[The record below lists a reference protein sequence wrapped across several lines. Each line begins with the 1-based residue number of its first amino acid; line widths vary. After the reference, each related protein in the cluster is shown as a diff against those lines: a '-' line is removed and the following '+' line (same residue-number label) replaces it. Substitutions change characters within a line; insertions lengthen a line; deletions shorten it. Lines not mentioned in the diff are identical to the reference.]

1 MDWKNPFRKG
11 PKALDGPSADGHGT
25 DPDSSDA
32 SPLGD
37 AIVANEAVKKKQ
49 MLLLGAGGLA
59 ALIIGSSWIFAG
71 EDKSGDGNVKRQVA
85 DVSVDEM
92 VNKNMAEKEWRAQ
105 SEAQMMSMD
114 NNMRALAARAQRA
127 DQLEAQLAQ
136 SQAQSGGGGSG
147 GVAGISPDT
156 ERVLSAYQNE
166 NEQLKAALAAARQSP
181 IMGQP
186 IVGPGA
192 TSAGPNALY
201 GRTSPPSYQSAPGT
215 PAGQAAMAAAGMT
228 GGRGSEVSLV
238 SFGEG
243 TSGTGSPVPKG
254 NTVFTDSAN
263 YLPPN
268 SIAVAK
274 VIVGVDAAAGVQSQ
288 TDPLPVVLRI
298 TGPARSVY
306 DNGRLLT
313 TNIAGCLV
321 NGAARGDLSS
331 EKVYVKLQRMTCPQP
346 NGRYAVSDVKGFIA
360 FGGKTGVRGRVVS
373 REGSLI
379 GQAFL
384 AGLAGGFGRGFSANT
399 NTTLTGTNVN
409 VNGQRQKLGT
419 GDIHEGGL
427 GEGIATSGDMVSKY
441 LIERAEQYQPVI
453 EMPTGIDVEI
463 VFLEGVFIN
472 G

>member
-1 MDWKNPFRKG
+1 MDLRSLFQKK
-11 PKALDGPSADGHGT
+11 PKALDV
-25 DPDSSDA
+25 PDDDDTA
-32 SPLGD
+32 PLGD
-37 AIVANEAVKKKQ
+37 AMAANDAARRKQ
-49 MLLLGAGGLA
+49 MLLLGGAGAA
-59 ALIIGSSWIFAG
+59 ALIVGSLYIFDDGPGKG
-71 EDKSGDGNVKRQVA
+71 EAELTEAVEGI
-85 DVSVDEM
+85 SVDEM

-114 NNMRALAARAQRA
+114 TNMRALAARAERA
-127 DQLEAQLAQ
+127 DQLEAQLAREQ
-136 SQAQSGGGGSG
+136 GAS
-147 GVAGISPDT
+147 VSPET
-156 ERVLSAYQNE
+156 ERVLSAYQAE
-166 NEQLKAALAAARQSP
+166 NEQLRAALAAARQSP
-181 IMGQP
+181 VMPAG
-186 IVGPGA
+186 
-192 TSAGPNALY
+192 GPNALY
-201 GRTSPPSYQSAPGT
+201 GRTSPPGYQVAGSPRSGANGTT
-215 PAGQAAMAAAGMT
+215 PAGEAAAAAAGLP
-228 GGRGSEVSLV
+228 GRSSEVSMI

-243 TSGTGSPVPKG
+243 SPSGNGSPVPKG
-254 NTVFTDSAN
+254 NTIYTDSAN

-268 SIAVAK
+268 SIALAR
-274 VIVGVDAAAGVQSQ
+274 VIVGVDANAGVQSQ

-313 TNIAGCLV
+313 TNISGCLV

-346 NGRYAVSDVKGFIA
+346 NGRYAVSEVKGFIA

-373 REGSLI
+373 REGALV

-399 NTTLTGTNVN
+399 SSILTGTNVT
-409 VNGQRQKLGT
+409 VDGKRQRLGT
-419 GDIHEGGL
+419 GEVLEGGL
-427 GEGIATSGDMVSKY
+427 GEGVATSADMVSKY

>member
-1 MDWKNPFRKG
+1 MADQSIPAADNG
-11 PKALDGPSADGHGT
+11 TVACLASAKDLTRISLAG
-25 DPDSSDA
+25 DQFA
-32 SPLGD
+32 SVSK
-37 AIVANEAVKKKQ
+37 I
-49 MLLLGAGGLA
+49 GAGGLA

-71 EDKSGDGNVKRQVA
+71 ENKSSDGNVKRQVG

-136 SQAQSGGGGSG
+136 SQAQG
-147 GVAGISPDT
+147 GVSTGGAGISPDT
-156 ERVLSAYQNE
+156 ERVLTAYQNE

-186 IVGPGA
+186 VVGPGA
-192 TSAGPNALY
+192 TSVGPNALY
-201 GRTSPPSYQSAPGT
+201 GRTSPPSYQAPGT
-215 PAGQAAMAAAGMT
+215 PAGQAAMAAAGVP

-243 TSGTGSPVPKG
+243 TTGTGSPVPKG

-313 TNIAGCLV
+313 TNSAWPCFTIRVPTSSNRSFWRPKASRASILRYSHAG
-321 NGAARGDLSS
+321 
-331 EKVYVKLQRMTCPQP
+331 
-346 NGRYAVSDVKGFIA
+346 AVRSRSIC
-360 FGGKTGVRGRVVS
+360 VR
-373 REGSLI
+373 
-379 GQAFL
+379 
-384 AGLAGGFGRGFSANT
+384 
-399 NTTLTGTNVN
+399 
-409 VNGQRQKLGT
+409 
-419 GDIHEGGL
+419 
-427 GEGIATSGDMVSKY
+427 
-441 LIERAEQYQPVI
+441 P
-453 EMPTGIDVEI
+453 
-463 VFLEGVFIN
+463 
-472 G
+472 

>member
-1 MDWKNPFRKG
+1 MNLRQLFQKK
-11 PKALDGPSADGHGT
+11 PKALDSGESEDG
-25 DPDSSDA
+25 

-37 AIVANEAVKKKQ
+37 AMAANEAVKRKQ
-49 MLLLGAGGLA
+49 MLLLGTGALA
-59 ALIIGSSWIFAG
+59 ALVAGSFYIFDEG
-71 EDKSGDGNVKRQVA
+71 PEKSGKALEEQVEG
-85 DVSVDEM
+85 VSVDEM

-114 NNMRALAARAQRA
+114 TNMRALAARAERA
-127 DQLEAQLAQ
+127 DQLEALLAQ
-136 SQAQSGGGGSG
+136 QSG
-147 GVAGISPDT
+147 AGLAPET
-156 ERVLSAYQNE
+156 ERVLSAYQSE
-166 NEQLKAALAAARQSP
+166 NEQLRAALAAARQAP
-181 IMGQP
+181 G
-186 IVGPGA
+186 GP
-192 TSAGPNALY
+192 SAGVPGGPNALY
-201 GRTSPPSYQSAPGT
+201 GRTSPPGYQVAGTPRIGAMPPT
-215 PAGQAAMAAAGMT
+215 PAGQAAAAAGLPT
-228 GGRGSEVSLV
+228 LRGSEVSLV
-238 SFGEG
+238 SFGDAAA
-243 TSGTGSPVPKG
+243 SGTGTPVAKG
-254 NTVFTDSAN
+254 NTVYTDSAN

-268 SIAVAK
+268 SIAVAR
-274 VIVGVDAAAGVQSQ
+274 VIVGVDANAGVQSQ

-306 DNGRLLT
+306 DKGRLLT

-321 NGAARGDLSS
+321 NGAARADLSS

-346 NGRYAVSDVKGFIA
+346 GGRYAVSDVKGFIA

-373 REGSLI
+373 REGALV

-399 NTTLTGTNVN
+399 SSVLQGANVN

-419 GDIHEGGL
+419 GEIVEGGL
-427 GEGIATSGDMVSKY
+427 GEGVATSADTVSRY

>member
-11 PKALDGPSADGHGT
+11 PKSLDGPAG
-25 DPDSSDA
+25 DPGSSDA

-71 EDKSGDGNVKRQVA
+71 ENKSSDGNVKRQVA

-136 SQAQSGGGGSG
+136 SQAQGSTGGG
-147 GVAGISPDT
+147 GISPDT

-186 IVGPGA
+186 VV
-192 TSAGPNALY
+192 GPNALY
-201 GRTSPPSYQSAPGT
+201 GRTSPPSYQAPGT
-215 PAGQAAMAAAGMT
+215 PAGQAAMAAAGVP

-243 TSGTGSPVPKG
+243 TPGTGSPVPKG

-419 GDIHEGGL
+419 GDILEGGL

>member
-1 MDWKNPFRKG
+1 MDFAKFFQNK
-11 PKALDGPSADGHGT
+11 PKALDAAEDAD
-25 DPDSSDA
+25 S

-37 AIVANEAVKKKQ
+37 AITANEAVKRKQ
-49 MLLLGAGGLA
+49 MLALGSAGAA
-59 ALIIGSSWIFAG
+59 ALVAGSFYIFDDAPSTSARPIEEEVAG
-71 EDKSGDGNVKRQVA
+71 
-85 DVSVDEM
+85 VSVDEM

-105 SEAQMMSMD
+105 SEAQISAMD
-114 NNMRALAARAQRA
+114 TNMRALAARAERA

-136 SQAQSGGGGSG
+136 QSG
-147 GVAGISPDT
+147 AGMAPET
-156 ERVLSAYQNE
+156 ERVLSAYQSE
-166 NEQLKAALAAARQSP
+166 NEQLRAALTAARQSP
-181 IMGQP
+181 
-186 IVGPGA
+186 VGPGA
-192 TSAGPNALY
+192 GVNSGPNALY
-201 GRTSPPSYQSAPGT
+201 GRTSPPSYQVAGPPHLAGMATT
-215 PAGQAAMAAAGMT
+215 PAGQAAAAAAGLPVL
-228 GGRGSEVSLV
+228 RGSEVSLV

-243 TSGTGSPVPKG
+243 PASGPGNPVPRG
-254 NTVFTDSAN
+254 NTVYTDSAN

-274 VIVGVDAAAGVQSQ
+274 VIVGVDANAGVQSQ

-306 DNGRLLT
+306 DKGRLLT

-321 NGAARGDLSS
+321 NGAARADLSS

-346 NGRYAVSDVKGFIA
+346 GGRYAVSDVKGFIA

-373 REGSLI
+373 REGALV

-399 NTTLTGTNVN
+399 SSVLQGANVN

-419 GDIHEGGL
+419 SEILEGGL
-427 GEGIATSGDMVSKY
+427 GEGVATSADMVSKY

>member
-11 PKALDGPSADGHGT
+11 PKALDGPAGAIEA
-25 DPDSSDA
+25 SDA

-59 ALIIGSSWIFAG
+59 ALLIGSTYIFT
-71 EDKSGDGNVKRQVA
+71 GDGKSSDAHVKKEVA

-105 SEAQMMSMD
+105 SEAQMMAMD

-127 DQLEAQLAQ
+127 DQLEAQMAQ
-136 SQAQSGGGGSG
+136 GQAQGAMGAA
-147 GVAGISPDT
+147 GVSPDT

-181 IMGQP
+181 VIGQP
-186 IVGPGA
+186 VMGPGV
-192 TSAGPNALY
+192 TPVGPNAMY
-201 GRTSPPSYQSAPGT
+201 GRTSPPSYQSAQAT
-215 PAGQAAMAAAGMT
+215 PAGQAAAAAAGLPS
-228 GGRGSEVSLV
+228 GRGSEVSLV

-243 TSGTGSPVPKG
+243 ASGTGSPVPKG
-254 NTVFTDSAN
+254 NTVYTDSAN

-399 NTTLTGTNVN
+399 NSTLTGTNVN

-419 GDIHEGGL
+419 GDILEGGL

>member
-11 PKALDGPSADGHGT
+11 PKSLDGPAG
-25 DPDSSDA
+25 DPGSSDA

-71 EDKSGDGNVKRQVA
+71 ENKSSDGNVKRQVA

-136 SQAQSGGGGSG
+136 SQAQGSTGGG
-147 GVAGISPDT
+147 GISPDT

-186 IVGPGA
+186 VVGPGA
-192 TSAGPNALY
+192 TSVGPNALY
-201 GRTSPPSYQSAPGT
+201 GRTSPPSYQAPGT
-215 PAGQAAMAAAGMT
+215 PAGQAAMAAAGVP

-243 TSGTGSPVPKG
+243 ITGTGSPVPKG

-419 GDIHEGGL
+419 GDILEGGL

-463 VFLEGVFIN
+463 VFLEGVFIS

>member
-11 PKALDGPSADGHGT
+11 PKALDGPAGVTED
-25 DPDSSDA
+25 SDA

-59 ALIIGSSWIFAG
+59 ALLIGSTYIF
-71 EDKSGDGNVKRQVA
+71 SGDGKSSDAHVKKEVGE
-85 DVSVDEM
+85 VSVDEM

-105 SEAQMMSMD
+105 SEAQMMAMD

-127 DQLEAQLAQ
+127 DQLEAQMAQ
-136 SQAQSGGGGSG
+136 SQAQAA
-147 GVAGISPDT
+147 GVSPDT
-156 ERVLSAYQNE
+156 ERVLSAYQSE

-181 IMGQP
+181 VMGQP
-186 IVGPGA
+186 VVGPGA
-192 TSAGPNALY
+192 TPVGPNAMY
-201 GRTSPPSYQSAPGT
+201 GRTSPPSYQSAQAT
-215 PAGQAAMAAAGMT
+215 PAGQAAAAAAGLPT
-228 GGRGSEVSLV
+228 GRGSEVSLV

-243 TSGTGSPVPKG
+243 ASGTGSPVPKG
-254 NTVFTDSAN
+254 NTVYTDSAN

-373 REGSLI
+373 REGSLV

-399 NTTLTGTNVN
+399 NSILQGTNVN
-409 VNGQRQKLGT
+409 VNGQRQKLGA
-419 GDIHEGGL
+419 GEILQGGL
-427 GEGIATSGDMVSKY
+427 GEGVATSADTVSKY

>member
-11 PKALDGPSADGHGT
+11 PKALDGPTGSPEA
-25 DPDSSDA
+25 SDA

-37 AIVANEAVKKKQ
+37 AIQANEAVKKKQ
-49 MLLLGAGGLA
+49 MLLLGVGGLA
-59 ALIIGSSWIFAG
+59 ALLIGSTYIFSG
-71 EDKSGDGNVKRQVA
+71 GDKSSDAHVKKEVG

-105 SEAQMMSMD
+105 SEAQMMAMD

-127 DQLEAQLAQ
+127 DQLEAQMAQ
-136 SQAQSGGGGSG
+136 AA
-147 GVAGISPDT
+147 GVTPDT

-181 IMGQP
+181 VMGQP
-186 IVGPGA
+186 VVGPGA
-192 TSAGPNALY
+192 TPIGPNAMY
-201 GRTSPPSYQSAPGT
+201 GRTSPPSYQSAQAT
-215 PAGQAAMAAAGMT
+215 PAGQAAAAAAGLPS
-228 GGRGSEVSLV
+228 GRGSEVSLV

-243 TSGTGSPVPKG
+243 ASGTGSPVPKG
-254 NTVFTDSAN
+254 NTVYTDSAN

-399 NTTLTGTNVN
+399 NSILQGTNVN
-409 VNGQRQKLGT
+409 VNGQRQKLGA
-419 GDIHEGGL
+419 GEILQGGL
-427 GEGIATSGDMVSKY
+427 GEGVATSADTVSKY

>member
-1 MDWKNPFRKG
+1 MDLRSLFQKK
-11 PKALDGPSADGHGT
+11 PKALDAGSGEDG
-25 DPDSSDA
+25 

-37 AIVANEAVKKKQ
+37 AMAANEAVKRKQ
-49 MLLLGAGGLA
+49 MLLLGSAGAA
-59 ALIIGSSWIFAG
+59 ALVAGSFYIFDEEPG
-71 EDKSGDGNVKRQVA
+71 KSGKALQEEVEG
-85 DVSVDEM
+85 VSVDEM

-114 NNMRALAARAQRA
+114 TNMRALAARAERA

-136 SQAQSGGGGSG
+136 QSG
-147 GVAGISPDT
+147 AGIAPDT
-156 ERVLSAYQNE
+156 ERVLSAYQSE
-166 NEQLKAALAAARQSP
+166 NEQLRAALAAARQS
-181 IMGQP
+181 Q
-186 IVGPGA
+186 VGTGA
-192 TSAGPNALY
+192 GVNTGPNALY
-201 GRTSPPSYQSAPGT
+201 GRTSPPSYQVAGAPRLAGMPNT
-215 PAGQAAMAAAGMT
+215 PAGQAAASAAGLPMA
-228 GGRGSEVSLV
+228 RGTEVSLV

-243 TSGTGSPVPKG
+243 ATSGTGTPVAKG
-254 NTVFTDSAN
+254 NTVYTDSAN

-274 VIVGVDAAAGVQSQ
+274 VIVGVDANAGVQSQ

-306 DNGRLLT
+306 DKGRLLT

-321 NGAARGDLSS
+321 NGAARADLSS

-346 NGRYAVSDVKGFIA
+346 GGRYAVSEVKGFIA

-373 REGSLI
+373 REGALI

-399 NTTLTGTNVN
+399 SSVLQGANVN

-419 GDIHEGGL
+419 GEILEGGL
-427 GEGIATSGDMVSKY
+427 GEGVATSADMVSKY

>member
-1 MDWKNPFRKG
+1 MDWKIPFRKG
-11 PKALDGPSADGHGT
+11 PKALDGSAGDMEG
-25 DPDSSDA
+25 SDA

-37 AIVANEAVKKKQ
+37 AIQANEAVKKKQ

-59 ALIIGSSWIFAG
+59 ALLIGSTYIF
-71 EDKSGDGNVKRQVA
+71 SGDGKSSDAHVKKEVG

-105 SEAQMMSMD
+105 SEAQMMAMD

-127 DQLEAQLAQ
+127 DQLEAQMAQ
-136 SQAQSGGGGSG
+136 GQAQGAMGSA
-147 GVAGISPDT
+147 GVSPDT

-166 NEQLKAALAAARQSP
+166 NEQLRAALAAARQSP
-181 IMGQP
+181 VMGQP

-192 TSAGPNALY
+192 TPIGPNAMY
-201 GRTSPPSYQSAPGT
+201 GRTSPPSYQSAQAT
-215 PAGQAAMAAAGMT
+215 PAGQAAAAAAGLSS
-228 GGRGSEVSLV
+228 GRGSEVSLV
-238 SFGEG
+238 SFNEG
-243 TSGTGSPVPKG
+243 ASGPGSPVPKG
-254 NTVFTDSAN
+254 NTVYTDSAN

-399 NTTLTGTNVN
+399 NSILQGTNVN
-409 VNGQRQKLGT
+409 VNGQRQKLGP
-419 GDIHEGGL
+419 GEILQGGL
-427 GEGIATSGDMVSKY
+427 GEGVATSADTVSKY

>member
-1 MDWKNPFRKG
+1 MDLRRLFQKK
-11 PKALDGPSADGHGT
+11 PKALDGASMTGIGAETGDG
-25 DPDSSDA
+25 A

-37 AIVANEAVKKKQ
+37 AIEVNEAVKKKQ
-49 MLLLGAGGLA
+49 MLLLGGVGAA
-59 ALIIGSSWIFAG
+59 ALVAGSLYIFDEG
-71 EDKSGDGNVKRQVA
+71 PSKSDAAVKA
-85 DVSVDEM
+85 EAEGVSVDEM

-105 SEAQMMSMD
+105 SEAQMMAM
-114 NNMRALAARAQRA
+114 NTNMRALAARAQRA
-127 DQLEAQLAQ
+127 DQLEAQMA
-136 SQAQSGGGGSG
+136 QAQAAGAGAGPGGGMSG
-147 GVAGISPDT
+147 DT
-156 ERVLSAYQNE
+156 ERVLSAYQAE
-166 NEQLKAALAAARQSP
+166 NEQLRAALNAARQSP
-181 IMGQP
+181 
-186 IVGPGA
+186 VGAAAA
-192 TSAGPNALY
+192 TGPNALY
-201 GRTSPPSYQSAPGT
+201 GRSGPPGYQVAGGQRGAAGQPT
-215 PAGQAAMAAAGMT
+215 PAGQAAASAT
-228 GGRGSEVSLV
+228 GLPVMRGSEVSLV
-238 SFGEG
+238 AFGDAPA
-243 TSGTGSPVPKG
+243 GTGSPVPRG
-254 NTVFTDSAN
+254 NTVYTDSAN

-274 VIVGVDAAAGVQSQ
+274 VIVGVDANAGVQSQ

-306 DNGRLLT
+306 DKGRLLS

-321 NGAARGDLSS
+321 NGAARADLSS

-373 REGSLI
+373 REGALV

-384 AGLAGGFGRGFSANT
+384 AGLFGGFGRGFSANT
-399 NTTLTGTNVN
+399 SSLLTGGNVT
-409 VNGQRQKLGT
+409 VNGERQRLSGGEILQ
-419 GDIHEGGL
+419 GGL

>member
-11 PKALDGPSADGHGT
+11 PKALDGPAANPGSG
-25 DPDSSDA
+25 DA

-71 EDKSGDGNVKRQVA
+71 ENKGSDASVKRQVA

-136 SQAQSGGGGSG
+136 GQAAQSTSG
-147 GVAGISPDT
+147 GGISPDT

-181 IMGQP
+181 VMGT
-186 IVGPGA
+186 GA
-192 TSAGPNALY
+192 APVGPNAMY
-201 GRTSPPSYQSAPGT
+201 GRTSPPSYQTAPTT
-215 PAGQAAMAAAGMT
+215 PAGQAAMAAAGLPA
-228 GGRGSEVSLV
+228 GRGNEVSLV
-238 SFGEG
+238 SFNEG
-243 TSGTGSPVPKG
+243 TSLTGSPVPKG

-384 AGLAGGFGRGFSANT
+384 AGLAGGFGRGFAANT
-399 NTTLTGTNVN
+399 NSTLTGTNVN

-419 GDIHEGGL
+419 GDILEGGL

>member
-11 PKALDGPSADGHGT
+11 PKSLDGPAG
-25 DPDSSDA
+25 DPGSSDA

-71 EDKSGDGNVKRQVA
+71 ENKSSDGNVKRQVA

-136 SQAQSGGGGSG
+136 SQAQGSTGGG
-147 GVAGISPDT
+147 GISPDT

-186 IVGPGA
+186 VVGPGA
-192 TSAGPNALY
+192 TSVGPNALY
-201 GRTSPPSYQSAPGT
+201 GRTSPPSYQAPGT
-215 PAGQAAMAAAGMT
+215 PAGQAAMAAAGVP

-243 TSGTGSPVPKG
+243 ITGTGSPVPKG

-419 GDIHEGGL
+419 GDILEGGL